1 MTPKKLVPDRSEFSL
16 VSFVRKSE
24 NALPI
29 AKARIA
35 MLEGRKLNAG
45 DRQLYLQ
52 ALKYVAS
59 VEKQGSTKPSDVQ
72 KVDCGDSKGPKVLSC
87 AASRLALIVLIWF
100 SPPVLT

>member
-1 MTPKKLVPDRSEFSL
+1 MTPKKLVPDRSELSL

-52 ALKYVAS
+52 ALKYLAS

-72 KVDCGDSKGPKVLSC
+72 KVDCGDIKGPKVLC
-87 AASRLALIVLIWF
+87 AASRLALIVLI
-100 SPPVLT
+100 